1 MKLAVILDPLSTLKI
16 YKDSTYA
23 IMREAELRG
32 HEVFVLGQEDILL
45 KDHVVLGKVQSLK
58 ILPDSTAWYALGASS
73 EVALREFDVVLMRKD
88 PPVDLQYIYTTHL
101 LELAEMQGARVF
113 NRPQALR
120 DFNEKLAIEKFPQ
133 FMSPS
138 LVTSNAAAIEEFLT
152 LHHDIILKP
161 LDGMGGAGI
170 FRVKAGDQ
178 NFNVIVES
186 MTKLGRRSIMAQ
198 RYIPE
203 ISAGDKRILIINGVP
218 VPYALA
224 RIPKPGEARGN
235 LAAGGRGVVQALN
248 PRDWEIAKALG
259 PQLQRAGLLL
269 VGLDIIGEYLTEVNV
284 TSPTCFQEI
293 AREGACNPASLF
305 VDALQ
310 DEVMH

>member
-1 MKLAVILDPLSTLKI
+1 MKLAVILDPLATVKI

-23 IMREAELRG
+23 IMHEAELRG

-45 KDHVVLGKVQSLK
+45 KDHVVFGRVQSLK
-58 ILPDSTAWYALGASS
+58 ILPDNTTWYALGASS

-101 LELAEMQGARVF
+101 LELAETQGARVF

-120 DFNEKLAIEKFPQ
+120 DFNEKLAIEKFPR

-138 LVTSNAAAIEEFLT
+138 LVTSKAAAIEEFLT

-186 MTKLGRRSIMAQ
+186 MTKLGCRSIMAQ

-203 ISAGDKRILIINGVP
+203 ISAGDKRILVINGVP

-259 PQLQRAGLLL
+259 PQLQHAGLFL

-293 AREGACNPASLF
+293 ARESPCNPASLF
-305 VDALQ
+305 MDTLQ
-310 DEVMH
+310 DVIMH